1 LFLLFLYLK
10 DTYRCEVRVDWTH
23 KIISMKGMAKM
34 SEKWIFWFEEIGKEH
49 NNIVGKKC
57 ANLGEMTKM
66 GLPVPR
72 GFSLSVKAE
81 ERFLTETNAD
91 QEIRQFLD
99 KFGGKVHGLKQYE
112 EASRGLRRIV
122 EAKEMP
128 QDMRDTIISYYEQ
141 LCDRCG
147 SEVAVSVRSAGTVSH
162 PGQYETYLNVR
173 GSDDVLQKIV
183 KVWSSIYNARTLSAM
198 DHKGMLVE
206 DSAPIGVCVLELV
219 NARCAGVGFTC
230 DPVSGDP
237 SKIMIEGNWGL
248 GESVVSGTL
257 IPDKFVVDKNT
268 LEIIEKVIGDKEMQV
283 VATDKGAVE
292 QEIPSDKRLISC
304 LNDDEVIRIAELAKA
319 LEAHFGIPQD
329 MEWAISD
336 DSLSSDKIFLLQTR
350 PVAGIKAKETPGST
364 SKVIDEMIRATFNL

>member
-1 LFLLFLYLK
+1 
-10 DTYRCEVRVDWTH
+10 
-23 KIISMKGMAKM
+23 M
-34 SEKWIFWFEEIGKEH
+34 SEKWIFWFEEIGQEY
-49 NNIVGKKC
+49 NDIVGKKC

-72 GFSLSVKAE
+72 GFSLSVKTE
-81 ERFLTETNAD
+81 ERFLRETNAD
-91 QEIRQFLD
+91 QEIRQFLA

-112 EASRGLRRIV
+112 EVSQGLRQIV
-122 EAKEMP
+122 EAREMP
-128 QDMRDTIISYYEQ
+128 QDIRETIMSYYEH

-147 SEVAVSVRSAGTVSH
+147 AEVAVSVRSAGTVSH
-162 PGQYETYLNVR
+162 PGQYETYLNVKGR
-173 GSDDVLQKIV
+173 DEVLHKVV
-183 KVWSSIYNARTLSAM
+183 KVWSSIYNTRTIADLNR
-198 DHKGMLVE
+198 KGVPVE
-206 DSAPIGVCVLELV
+206 DSPPIGVCVLELV

-257 IPDKFVVDKNT
+257 IPDRYTIDKNT
-268 LEIIEKVIGDKEMQV
+268 LQVIEKVIGDKEMQV

-292 QEIPSDKRLISC
+292 QEIPPDKQLISC
-304 LNDDEVIRIAELAKA
+304 LNDAEVIRIAELAKA

-329 MEWAISD
+329 MEWAISN
-336 DSLSSDKIFLLQTR
+336 DSRSPDNIFLLQTR
-350 PVAGIKAKETPGST
+350 PVAGIKAKEMPSST

>member
-1 LFLLFLYLK
+1 M
-10 DTYRCEVRVDWTH
+10 V
-23 KIISMKGMAKM
+23 
-34 SEKWIFWFEEIGKEH
+34 EKWIYWFEEIGQEH
-49 NNIVGKKC
+49 SDLVGKKC

-72 GFSLSVKAE
+72 GFSLSAKTE
-81 ERFLTETNAD
+81 ERFLRETNAD
-91 QEIRQFLD
+91 QEIRQFLT

-112 EASRGLRRIV
+112 EASRGLRQIV

-128 QDMRDTIISYYEQ
+128 QDMQDTIISYYEL

-162 PGQYETYLNVR
+162 PGQYETYLNVKGR
-173 GSDDVLQKIV
+173 DEVLQKIV
-183 KVWSSIYNARTLSAM
+183 KVWSSIYNTRTIAAL
-198 DHKGMLVE
+198 DHRGLPVG
-206 DSAPIGVCVLELV
+206 DSIPIGVCVLELV

-257 IPDKFVVDKNT
+257 IPDKYIVDKNT
-268 LEIIEKVIGDKEMQV
+268 LKVIEKAIGDKEIQV

-292 QEIPSDKRLISC
+292 QEIPPDKKLISC

-319 LEAHFGIPQD
+319 LEAHFGIAQD

-336 DSLSSDKIFLLQTR
+336 DFLFPDNIFLLQTR
-350 PVAGIKAKETPGST
+350 PVAGIKAKEPPSST
-364 SKVIDEMIRATFNL
+364 SKVIDEMIKGTFKL

>member
-1 LFLLFLYLK
+1 
-10 DTYRCEVRVDWTH
+10 
-23 KIISMKGMAKM
+23 M
-34 SEKWIFWFEEIGKEH
+34 SEKWIFWFGEIGKEH
-49 NNIVGKKC
+49 NDIVGKKC

-66 GLPVPR
+66 GLPVPQ

-99 KFGGKVHGLKQYE
+99 NFGGKVHGLKQYE
-112 EASRGLRRIV
+112 EASRGLRQIV

-128 QDMRDTIISYYEQ
+128 QDMRDTIILYYEQ

-173 GSDDVLQKIV
+173 GRDDVLQKIV
-183 KVWSSIYNARTLSAM
+183 KVWASIYNTRTLAAL
-198 DHKGMLVE
+198 DHRGLPVE
-206 DSAPIGVCVLELV
+206 DSIPIGVCVLELV

-257 IPDKFVVDKNT
+257 IPDKYILDKNT
-268 LEIIEKVIGDKEMQV
+268 LEIIEKAIGDKEMQV

-292 QEIPSDKRLISC
+292 QEIPPDKKLICC
-304 LNDDEVIRIAELAKA
+304 LNDEEVIKIAELAKA

-336 DSLSSDKIFLLQTR
+336 DSLFPDKIFLLQTR
-350 PVAGIKAKETPGST
+350 PVAGIKAKSPSPMTR
-364 SKVIDEMIRATFNL
+364 VIDEVMRDVYKL

>member
-1 LFLLFLYLK
+1 
-10 DTYRCEVRVDWTH
+10 
-23 KIISMKGMAKM
+23 MM
-34 SEKWIFWFEEIGKEH
+34 SEKWIFWFGEIGKEH
-49 NNIVGKKC
+49 NDIVGKKC

-66 GLPVPR
+66 GLPVPQ

-81 ERFLTETNAD
+81 ERFLMETNAD

-99 KFGGKVHGLKQYE
+99 NFGGKVHGLKQYK
-112 EASRGLRRIV
+112 EASRGLRQIV

-128 QDMRDTIISYYEQ
+128 QDMRDTITSYYEQ

-173 GSDDVLQKIV
+173 GRDDVLQKIV
-183 KVWSSIYNARTLSAM
+183 RVWSSIYNTRTLAAL
-198 DHKGMLVE
+198 DHKGMPVE
-206 DSAPIGVCVLELV
+206 DSIPIGVCVLELV

-257 IPDKFVVDKNT
+257 IPDKFIVDKNT
-268 LEIIEKVIGDKEMQV
+268 LEIIEKAIGDKEMQV

-292 QEIPSDKRLISC
+292 QEIPPDKKLICC
-304 LNDDEVIRIAELAKA
+304 LNDEEVIRIAELAKA

-329 MEWAISD
+329 MEWTLSD
-336 DSLSSDKIFLLQTR
+336 DSPFPDNIFLLQTR
-350 PVAGIKAKETPGST
+350 PVAGIKAKETPSST
-364 SKVIDEMIRATFNL
+364 SKVIDELIRSTFNL

>member
-1 LFLLFLYLK
+1 MEK
-10 DTYRCEVRVDWTH
+10 RAPMT
-23 KIISMKGMAKM
+23 
-34 SEKWIFWFEEIGKEH
+34 EKWIFWLEEIGREH
-49 NNIVGKKC
+49 NNLVGKKC

-72 GFSLSVKAE
+72 GFALSVQAQEKFI
-81 ERFLTETNAD
+81 RETTAD
-91 QEIRQFLD
+91 QEIRQFLT

-112 EASRGLRRIV
+112 EASRGLRQIV

-128 QDMRDTIISYYEQ
+128 QDMRDTIMSYYEL

-173 GSDDVLQKIV
+173 GRNEILQKIV
-183 KVWSSIYNARTLSAM
+183 KVWSSIYNARTIAAL
-198 DHKGMLVE
+198 DHRGLPVE
-206 DSAPIGVCVLELV
+206 DSVPIGLCVLELV

-237 SKIMIEGNWGL
+237 SKIMVEANWGL

-257 IPDKFVVDKNT
+257 IPDKYVVDKST
-268 LEIIEKVIGDKEMQV
+268 LKVIEKVIGDKEMQV

-292 QEIPSDKRLISC
+292 QEIPADKKLISC
-304 LNDDEVIRIAELAKA
+304 LSDDEVIRVAELAKT

-329 MEWAISD
+329 MEWAICD
-336 DSLSSDKIFLLQTR
+336 DFLFPDNVFLLQTR
-350 PVAGIKAKETPGST
+350 PVAGIKAREAPGST
-364 SKVIDEMIRATFNL
+364 SKIIDEMIRATFEP